1 MIKINIKQKDK
12 LSLFKKARDS
22 KLIVKIKGEK
32 ERVKQIYEAIEKAI
46 GDVK

>member
-12 LSLFKKARDS
+12 LSLFKKMKDS
-22 KLIVKIKGEK
+22 ILTVKIKCEK
-32 ERVKQIYEAIEKAI
+32 ERVKKIYEAIEKAI